1 MRNIF
6 WGFDGNPI
14 TSKLEFQQK
23 LQQYI
28 KNKNNEYLDLDN
40 SMAL

>member
-14 TSKLEFQQK
+14 TSKLEFHQK

-40 SMAL
+40 SIAL